1 MALLISHS
9 KGNSLFKSNRA
20 KIPFLLQ
27 GLLCSAVVH
36 AAPPSHQCCESV
48 WRPAPP
54 PCPRQGVYLEGETWK
69 VSLMHCS
76 SQYGFQPKVRR
87 QHPPSPYQST
97 SWIKIRRNCSWNS
110 SDLDKRNTWPSDI
123 HTWCQHVAI
132 PVVQGF
138 TLKSEKYGQVS
149 SIFWLHLGSLAQKL

>member
-54 PCPRQGVYLEGETWK
+54 PCPRQGVYLEGETWS
-69 VSLMHCS
+69 VSLMLHCAL
-76 SQYGFQPKVRR
+76 YMFQPGDSIHPACVQTLPLPFLDQNWAELLQKQQWIGQKNMAIWHAVMVPACSYTSSPFYKDW
-87 QHPPSPYQST
+87 QHPLFSN
-97 SWIKIRRNCSWNS
+97 SWYVW
-110 SDLDKRNTWPSDI
+110 
-123 HTWCQHVAI
+123 
-132 PVVQGF
+132 
-138 TLKSEKYGQVS
+138 
-149 SIFWLHLGSLAQKL
+149 